1 MAITLSK
8 NLKQKQKIQLTPSL
22 RKSID
27 LLQLS
32 RFELIKKVE
41 AEIIDNPF
49 LKKIEKN
56 SEYYDGKSFDF
67 DIESKINLRENL
79 LSQLNDLHLNRR
91 ENDIAKLIIDCLD
104 ECGELVEELSQ
115 IEEISNYRFNEN
127 EIERILTSV
136 IHKFSPHGIGY
147 RNYKECIRIQI
158 DNKKKLSEKIKKLV
172 YGILENEKLDNIVE
186 IKNSFIETGVTEKD
200 FNLAIELIRN
210 SDLSPGLNFEK
221 TDYIEADLKI
231 TLRKNEKIDVSF
243 VNDNF
248 PLIELDNDLV
258 SGVKK
263 ELKSSKNKELI
274 KKINDAKWLLTSV
287 NKRNETVQK
296 VGEYICSKQ
305 IAFFEDNPLRI
316 QTLSNI
322 EIADEINVHPST
334 VSRILRH
341 KYVDTPKGLIPLKTL
356 MVSSVS
362 KTRDVSPLQ
371 LMTIIKDIINS
382 EKKPKSDKKIAIELN
397 KRGFNLARRTI
408 SKYRKKNNIPSSRH
422 R

>member
-8 NLKQKQKIQLTPSL
+8 NLKQKQKVQITPSL

-41 AEIIDNPF
+41 EEIIDNPF

-56 SEYYDGKSFDF
+56 IEYFDSKSFDF
-67 DIESKINLRENL
+67 DIESKINLRESL
-79 LSQLNDLHLNRR
+79 LSQLNELHIDKRAS
-91 ENDIAKLIIDCLD
+91 DIAKLIIDCLD
-104 ECGELVEELSQ
+104 ESGELVEELTQ
-115 IEEISNYRFNEN
+115 IEQISDYRFGQD
-127 EIERILTSV
+127 EIENILTSV
-136 IHKFSPHGIGY
+136 IHKFIPHGVGY
-147 RNYKECIRIQI
+147 RNYKECIQIQI
-158 DNKKKLSEKIKKLV
+158 DNNNNLSEKIKKLV
-172 YGILENEKLDNIVE
+172 HGILENEKLDDIEE
-186 IKNSFIETGVTEKD
+186 IKNAYIERGMSDKD
-200 FNLAIELIRN
+200 FNSAIELIKN

-231 TLRKNEKIDVSF
+231 ILDKGNKIDVSF
-243 VNDNF
+243 LNDNF
-248 PLIELDNDLV
+248 PTIELDDDLV
-258 SGVKK
+258 SRVKK
-263 ELKSSKNKELI
+263 ELKSYKNEDLI

-305 IAFFEDNPLRI
+305 IAFFEDNPLKI

-322 EIADEINVHPST
+322 EIANDINMHPST

-341 KYVDTPKGLIPLKTL
+341 KYIDTPKGLMPLKTL

-362 KTRDVSPLQ
+362 KTRNVSPLQ

-408 SKYRKKNNIPSSRH
+408 SKYRKKNNIPSSRY

>member
-8 NLKQKQKIQLTPSL
+8 NLKQKQKVQITPSL

-41 AEIIDNPF
+41 EEIIDNPF

-56 SEYYDGKSFDF
+56 IEYFDSKSFDF
-67 DIESKINLRENL
+67 DIESKISLRENL
-79 LSQLNDLHLNRR
+79 LSQLNELHIDKRAS
-91 ENDIAKLIIDCLD
+91 DIAKLIIDCLD
-104 ECGELVEELSQ
+104 ESGELVEELTQ
-115 IEEISNYRFNEN
+115 IEQISDYRFGQD
-127 EIERILTSV
+127 EIENILTGV
-136 IHKFSPHGIGY
+136 IHKFIPHGVGY
-147 RNYKECIRIQI
+147 RNYKECIQIQI
-158 DNKKKLSEKIKKLV
+158 DNNNNLSEKIKKLV
-172 YGILENEKLDNIVE
+172 HGILENEKLDDIEE
-186 IKNSFIETGVTEKD
+186 IKNAYIERGMSDKD
-200 FNLAIELIRN
+200 FNSAIELIKN

-221 TDYIEADLKI
+221 TEYIEADLKI
-231 TLRKNEKIDVSF
+231 ILDKNNKIDVSF
-243 VNDNF
+243 LKDNF
-248 PLIELDNDLV
+248 PTIELDDDLV
-258 SGVKK
+258 SRVKK
-263 ELKSSKNKELI
+263 ELKSYKNEDLI

-287 NKRNETVQK
+287 NKRNDTVQK

-305 IAFFEDNPLRI
+305 IAFFEDNPLKI

-322 EIADEINVHPST
+322 EIANDINMHPST

-341 KYVDTPKGLIPLKTL
+341 KYIDTPKGLMPLKTL

-362 KTRDVSPLQ
+362 KTRNVSPLQ

-408 SKYRKKNNIPSSRH
+408 SKYRKKNNIPSSRY

>member
-186 IKNSFIETGVTEKD
+186 IKNSFIESGVTEKD

-231 TLRKNEKIDVSF
+231 SLRKNKKIDVSF

>member
-186 IKNSFIETGVTEKD
+186 IKNSFIESGVTEKD

-231 TLRKNEKIDVSF
+231 ILRKNKKIDVSF

>member
-8 NLKQKQKIQLTPSL
+8 NLKQKQKVQITPSL

-41 AEIIDNPF
+41 EEIIDNPF

-56 SEYYDGKSFDF
+56 IEYFDSKSFDF

-79 LSQLNDLHLNRR
+79 LSQLNELHIDKRAS
-91 ENDIAKLIIDCLD
+91 DIARLIIDCLD
-104 ECGELVEELSQ
+104 ESGELVEELTQ
-115 IEEISNYRFNEN
+115 IEQISNYRFDQD
-127 EIERILTSV
+127 EIENILTSV
-136 IHKFSPHGIGY
+136 IHKFSPHGVGY
-147 RNYKECIRIQI
+147 RNYKECIQIQI
-158 DNKKKLSEKIKKLV
+158 DNNNNLSEKIKKLV
-172 YGILENEKLDNIVE
+172 HGILENEKLDDIE
-186 IKNSFIETGVTEKD
+186 KIKNAYTERGVSDKD
-200 FNLAIELIRN
+200 FNSAIELIKN

-231 TLRKNEKIDVSF
+231 ILSKSNKIDVSF
-243 VNDNF
+243 LNDNF
-248 PLIELDNDLV
+248 PTIELDDDLV
-258 SGVKK
+258 SRVKK
-263 ELKSSKNKELI
+263 ELKSYKNEELI

-287 NKRNETVQK
+287 NKRNDTVQK

-305 IAFFEDNPLRI
+305 IAFFEDNPLKI

-322 EIADEINVHPST
+322 EIANDINMHPST

-341 KYVDTPKGLIPLKTL
+341 KYIDTPKGLMPLKTL

-362 KTRDVSPLQ
+362 KTRNVSPLQ

-408 SKYRKKNNIPSSRH
+408 SKYRKKNNIPSSRY

>member
-172 YGILENEKLDNIVE
+172 YGILEL
-186 IKNSFIETGVTEKD
+186 S
-200 FNLAIELIRN
+200 LIH
-210 SDLSPGLNFEK
+210 
-221 TDYIEADLKI
+221 I
-231 TLRKNEKIDVSF
+231 
-243 VNDNF
+243 
-248 PLIELDNDLV
+248 
-258 SGVKK
+258 
-263 ELKSSKNKELI
+263 
-274 KKINDAKWLLTSV
+274 
-287 NKRNETVQK
+287 
-296 VGEYICSKQ
+296 
-305 IAFFEDNPLRI
+305 
-316 QTLSNI
+316 
-322 EIADEINVHPST
+322 
-334 VSRILRH
+334 
-341 KYVDTPKGLIPLKTL
+341 
-356 MVSSVS
+356 
-362 KTRDVSPLQ
+362 
-371 LMTIIKDIINS
+371 
-382 EKKPKSDKKIAIELN
+382 
-397 KRGFNLARRTI
+397 
-408 SKYRKKNNIPSSRH
+408 
-422 R
+422 

>member
-231 TLRKNEKIDVSF
+231 SLRKNKKIDVSF

>member
-41 AEIIDNPF
+41 AEILDNPF

-231 TLRKNEKIDVSF
+231 SLRKNKKIDVSF

>member
-91 ENDIAKLIIDCLD
+91 DNDIAKLIIDCLD
-104 ECGELVEELSQ
+104 ESGELVEELSQ

-186 IKNSFIETGVTEKD
+186 IKNSFIESGVTEKD

-231 TLRKNEKIDVSF
+231 ILRKNKKIDVSF

>member
-8 NLKQKQKIQLTPSL
+8 NLKQKQKVQITPSL

-41 AEIIDNPF
+41 EEIIDNPF

-56 SEYYDGKSFDF
+56 IEYFDSKSFDF

-79 LSQLNDLHLNRR
+79 LSQLNELHIDKRAS
-91 ENDIAKLIIDCLD
+91 DIARLIIDCLD
-104 ECGELVEELSQ
+104 ESGELVEELTQ
-115 IEEISNYRFNEN
+115 IEQISNYRFDQD
-127 EIERILTSV
+127 EIENILTSV
-136 IHKFSPHGIGY
+136 IHKFSPHGVGY
-147 RNYKECIRIQI
+147 RNYKECIQIQI
-158 DNKKKLSEKIKKLV
+158 DNKNNLSERIKKLV
-172 YGILENEKLDNIVE
+172 HGILENEKLDDIE
-186 IKNSFIETGVTEKD
+186 KIKNAYTERGVSDKD
-200 FNLAIELIRN
+200 FNSAIELIKN

-231 TLRKNEKIDVSF
+231 ILSKSNKIDVSF
-243 VNDNF
+243 LNDNF
-248 PLIELDNDLV
+248 PTIELDDDLV
-258 SGVKK
+258 SRVKK
-263 ELKSSKNKELI
+263 ELKSYKNEELI

-287 NKRNETVQK
+287 NKRNDTVQK

-305 IAFFEDNPLRI
+305 IAFFEDNPLKI

-322 EIADEINVHPST
+322 EIANDINMHPST

-341 KYVDTPKGLIPLKTL
+341 KYIDTPKGLMPLKTL

-362 KTRDVSPLQ
+362 KTRNVSPLQ

-408 SKYRKKNNIPSSRH
+408 SKYRKKNNIPSSRY

>member
-8 NLKQKQKIQLTPSL
+8 NLKQKQKVQITPSL

-41 AEIIDNPF
+41 EEIIDNPF

-56 SEYYDGKSFDF
+56 IEYFDSKSFDF

-79 LSQLNDLHLNRR
+79 LSQLNELHIDKRAS
-91 ENDIAKLIIDCLD
+91 DIARLIIDCLD
-104 ECGELVEELSQ
+104 ESGELVEELTQ
-115 IEEISNYRFNEN
+115 IEQISNYRFDQD
-127 EIERILTSV
+127 EIENILTSV
-136 IHKFSPHGIGY
+136 IHKFSPHGVGY
-147 RNYKECIRIQI
+147 RNYKECIQIQI
-158 DNKKKLSEKIKKLV
+158 DNNNNLSEKIKKLV
-172 YGILENEKLDNIVE
+172 HGILENEKLDDIEE
-186 IKNSFIETGVTEKD
+186 IKNAYIERGMSDKD
-200 FNLAIELIRN
+200 FNSAIELIKN

-231 TLRKNEKIDVSF
+231 ILSKSNKIDVSF
-243 VNDNF
+243 LNDNF
-248 PLIELDNDLV
+248 PTIELDDDLV
-258 SGVKK
+258 SRVKK
-263 ELKSSKNKELI
+263 ELKSYKNEELI

-287 NKRNETVQK
+287 NKRNDTVRK

-305 IAFFEDNPLRI
+305 IAFFEDNPLKI

-322 EIADEINVHPST
+322 EIANDINMHPST

-341 KYVDTPKGLIPLKTL
+341 KYIDTPKGLMPLKTL

-362 KTRDVSPLQ
+362 KTRNVSPLQ

-408 SKYRKKNNIPSSRH
+408 SKYRKKNNIPSSRY

>member
-231 TLRKNEKIDVSF
+231 ILRKNKKIDVSF

>member
-8 NLKQKQKIQLTPSL
+8 NLKQKQKVQITPSL
-22 RKSID
+22 KKSID

-41 AEIIDNPF
+41 EEIIDNPF

-56 SEYYDGKSFDF
+56 IEYFDSKSFDF

-79 LSQLNDLHLNRR
+79 LSQLNELHIDKRAS
-91 ENDIAKLIIDCLD
+91 DIAKLIIDCLD
-104 ECGELVEELSQ
+104 ESGELVEELTQ
-115 IEEISNYRFNEN
+115 IEQISDYRFGQD
-127 EIERILTSV
+127 EIENILTSV
-136 IHKFSPHGIGY
+136 IHKFSPHGVGY
-147 RNYKECIRIQI
+147 RNYKECIQIQI
-158 DNKKKLSEKIKKLV
+158 DNNNNLSEKIKKLV
-172 YGILENEKLDNIVE
+172 HGILENEKLDDIEE
-186 IKNSFIETGVTEKD
+186 IKNAYTQRGMSDKD
-200 FNLAIELIRN
+200 FNSAIELIKN

-221 TDYIEADLKI
+221 TEYIEADLKI
-231 TLRKNEKIDVSF
+231 ILDKNNKIDVSF
-243 VNDNF
+243 LKDNF
-248 PLIELDNDLV
+248 PTIELDDDLV
-258 SGVKK
+258 SRVKK
-263 ELKSSKNKELI
+263 ELKSYKNEELI

-305 IAFFEDNPLRI
+305 IAFFEDNPLKI

-322 EIADEINVHPST
+322 EIANDINMHPST

-341 KYVDTPKGLIPLKTL
+341 KYIDTPKGLMPLKTL

-362 KTRDVSPLQ
+362 KTRNVSPLQ

-408 SKYRKKNNIPSSRH
+408 SKYRKKNNIPSSRY